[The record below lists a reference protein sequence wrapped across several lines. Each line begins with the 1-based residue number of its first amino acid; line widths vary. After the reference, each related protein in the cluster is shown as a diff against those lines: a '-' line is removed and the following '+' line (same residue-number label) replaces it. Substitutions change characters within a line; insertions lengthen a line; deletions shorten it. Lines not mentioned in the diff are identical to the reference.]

1 MGKLKFDKKG
11 FLILQKLNLEIKHD
25 DRTKDLIDNVKKE
38 KLKGEIENLKNL
50 INKNDGI
57 NRASRLTVNIKI

>member
-57 NRASRLTVNIKI
+57 NKGFPI

>member
-1 MGKLKFDKKG
+1 
-11 FLILQKLNLEIKHD
+11 LEIKHD